1 MKTPLFASILRDH
14 LKIRIERA
22 NQLASVLTEETLR
35 CMQYELEEQK
45 KFFLQR
51 EKDLQ
56 ASYDALKNE
65 SLNDMIKRLAAEV
78 VEKEVRQNLSIEQN
92 MDPYSNST
100 TLILKWKGDEIV

>member
-45 KFFLQR
+45 KFFLER
-51 EKDLQ
+51 EKALKEEIEK
-56 ASYDALKNE
+56 LKNE
-65 SLNDMIKRLAAEV
+65 PLHDMIKRIAAET
-78 VEKEVRQNLSIEQN
+78 VEQEVRNNLTVAKNIDYDGYERI
-92 MDPYSNST
+92 T
-100 TLILKWKGDEIV
+100 TQWNGKDF